1 MIPRAETEEIVRAA
15 LREDAPC
22 GDPFGESFPADGS
35 GVFLACAE
43 GVFCGGPVAEEVF
56 RQVDPSV
63 TVSFVPE
70 GRRVAPG
77 ARVGEASGP
86 VSALLRGERVA
97 LNFLQR
103 LSGVA
108 TATALYAE
116 RVAGY
121 GTRLLDTRKTTP
133 LLRALEKYAVR
144 VGGGTNHRFS
154 LSDGILI
161 KENGIRAAGGVA
173 EALAAARRAAH
184 HLLRVEVEVE
194 TLQEAEAAVRA
205 GADAVLLDNM
215 SPAMV
220 REAVTRFGSEVFL
233 EASGGIHLG
242 NIEEY
247 ARTGVAGIAV
257 GAITHS
263 APALDI
269 SFELSR

>member
-1 MIPRAETEEIVRAA
+1 VIPRSEYEETVRAA
-15 LREDAPC
+15 LREDAPS
-22 GDPFGESFPADGS
+22 GDPFGESFPSDGD
-35 GVFLACAE
+35 GAFVACAE

-77 ARVGEASGP
+77 DRVGEASGP
-86 VSALLRGERVA
+86 VAALLRGERVA

-161 KENGIRAAGGVA
+161 KENGIRAAGGIP
-173 EALAAARRAAH
+173 EALAAARRSAH

-194 TLQEAEAAVRA
+194 TLQEAEIAVRA

-215 SPAMV
+215 APAMV
-220 REAVTRFGSEVFL
+220 REAVSRFGGEVFL

-247 ARTGVAGIAV
+247 ARTGVAGISV

-269 SFELSR
+269 SFELAR